1 MRLVVRREVLRRAL
15 LWPQRVLFAAAV
27 LLLGY
32 GAFVLAD
39 AWLFQQRESRQF
51 KRLLDQRPGA
61 GLNSTVV
68 TVPASLRGQPAAR
81 GLLGRLEIARLG
93 LSVMVVEGDDHRTLR
108 RAVGHIPGTALPGQ
122 NGNVALTGHRDT
134 FFRPLRNIRPDDLIT
149 LATLQGQYRY
159 RVLSTQVVSPEKVSV
174 LDPSQNEILTL
185 ITCHPFYFVGAAPNR
200 FIVRAE
206 RIQ

>member
-1 MRLVVRREVLRRAL
+1 MRLVVRRAALRRAL
-15 LWPQRVLFAAAV
+15 LWSQRAFFGGAV

-39 AWLFQQRESRQF
+39 AWFFQRRESSNF
-51 KRLLDQRPGA
+51 ERLREQRI
-61 GLNSTVV
+61 VI
-68 TVPASLRGQPAAR
+68 PAALR
-81 GLLGRLEIARLG
+81 SQRDLIGRLEIQRLG
-93 LSVMVVEGDDHRTLR
+93 LSVMVTEGDDHRTLR

-122 NGNVALTGHRDT
+122 NGNIALTGHRDT
-134 FFRPLRNIRPDDLIT
+134 FFRPLRDIRLDDIVT
-149 LATLQGQYRY
+149 LSTLRGEYRY
-159 RVLSTQVVSPEKVSV
+159 RVLSTQVVSPDHVSV
-174 LDPSQNEILTL
+174 LDPGGNEILTL

>member
-1 MRLVVRREVLRRAL
+1 MRLVVRREVLRKAL
-15 LWPQRVLFAAAV
+15 LWPQRVLFISAA

-39 AWLFQQRESRQF
+39 AWVFQQRESRRFERMLHPRQEV
-51 KRLLDQRPGA
+51 GV
-61 GLNSTVV
+61 NSTIPA
-68 TVPASLRGQPAAR
+68 VPASLTRQS
-81 GLLGRLEIARLG
+81 GLLGRLEIPRLG

-108 RAVGHIPGTALPGQ
+108 RAVGHVPGTALPGQ
-122 NGNVALTGHRDT
+122 DGNTALTGHRDT
-134 FFRPLRNIRPDDLIT
+134 FFRPLRNIRPEDIIT
-149 LATLQGQYRY
+149 LTTLQGRYRY
-159 RVLSTQVVSPEKVSV
+159 RVLSTQVVNPDDVSV
-174 LDPSQNEILTL
+174 LEASQKEILTL